1 MLVVD
6 DEPTVREI
14 VGQYLTRDGFRVVT
28 AGDGREVMELVELE
42 SPDLVVLDMML
53 PGIGG
58 LELCRSIR
66 ARRAIPVILLT
77 ARGEETDRIVGLEL
91 GADDYVTK
99 PFSPRE
105 LAARV
110 RAVLRRSV
118 DGAAPEPLVLG
129 DLEIDLPAREVRV
142 GGRDVR
148 LAAREF
154 DLLAFLAPHP
164 RRVFTREQI
173 MQSVWGYTAA
183 IDTGRCRCTCAACA
197 RRSRTTR
204 TSRGASRRQERR
216 LPLRR
221 LMEPFALTLALCSL
235 AAGIAGGLALR
246 LVPSLRLRLAGLA
259 LLASGLPLVAVVASG
274 LIMFDT
280 RHDALVTLVAAAA
293 SAAALVGALLVSRS
307 ISLPLR
313 SLRRTAGA
321 SPTASWRPRRERG
334 PTGVCAM
341 SPPS

>member
-1 MLVVD
+1 MESPRTVLVVD
-6 DEPTVREI
+6 DEPTVRD
-14 VGQYLTRDGFRVVT
+14 VVSQYLTRDGFRVVAT
-28 AGDGREVMELVELE
+28 GDGREVMGLVELE
-42 SPDLVVLDMML
+42 SPALIVLDVML

-58 LELCRSIR
+58 LELCRTIR

-105 LAARV
+105 LVARV

-118 DGAAPEPLVLG
+118 DGAAPELLVLG

-154 DLLAFLAPHP
+154 DLLAFLARNP

-183 IDTGRCRCTCAACA
+183 IDTGTL
-197 RRSRTTR
+197 SVHV
-204 TSRGASRRQERR
+204 RR
-216 LPLRR
+216 LREKIEDDPHEPRR
-221 LMEPFALTLALCSL
+221 IETVWNV
-235 AAGIAGGLALR
+235 GYR
-246 LVPSLRLRLAGLA
+246 LVA
-259 LLASGLPLVAVVASG
+259 
-274 LIMFDT
+274 
-280 RHDALVTLVAAAA
+280 
-293 SAAALVGALLVSRS
+293 
-307 ISLPLR
+307 
-313 SLRRTAGA
+313 
-321 SPTASWRPRRERG
+321 
-334 PTGVCAM
+334 
-341 SPPS
+341 